1 MIYPKTPPT
10 LTDIARHYDDLD
22 GFYREIWGEH
32 LHHGLWLRGFE
43 SPRKAVEN
51 LIDRVAEAG
60 ALVPGEVLCDVG
72 CGYGATARYLAERYD
87 VHVTGWTL
95 SKVQF
100 IQAVAR
106 DARSEN
112 LKYRHGDWLRNDHPD
127 GSFDVV
133 LAIESLAHITDKAAF
148 FREAY
153 RVLRPGGRLVVCAWL
168 AAEDA
173 RPRAVRHFLEP
184 ICREGRLPGLGTAT
198 EYAAMLTD
206 AGFSRAG
213 FEDLSEG
220 VARTWSIILR
230 RTAWGLVTR
239 PHYVRFLRDR
249 GRPDRIFVR
258 ALPRLRLAYALGVLR
273 YGLFR
278 AQR

>member
-1 MIYPKTPPT
+1 MIYPKALPTPA
-10 LTDIARHYDDLD
+10 DIARHYDDLD
-22 GFYREIWGEH
+22 GFYRDLWGEH
-32 LHHGLWLRGFE
+32 LHHGLWRRGFE
-43 SPRKAVEN
+43 APERAVEH
-51 LIDRVAEAG
+51 LIDHVAEAA
-60 ALVPGEVLCDVG
+60 ALQPGDVLCDVG

-106 DARSEN
+106 DARNEQ
-112 LKYRHGDWLRNDHPD
+112 LKYRHGDWLANDHPD
-127 GSFDVV
+127 GAFDVV
-133 LAIESLAHITDKAAF
+133 LAIESLAHMTDKAAF

-168 AAEDA
+168 AAEDV
-173 RPRAVRHFLEP
+173 RPWAVRHLLEP
-184 ICREGRLPGLGTAT
+184 ICRDGRLPGLGTAT
-198 EYAAMLTD
+198 DYAALLTG

-213 FEDLSEG
+213 FEDLSER
-220 VARTWSIILR
+220 VARTWSIVLR
-230 RTAWGLVTR
+230 RAAWRLFTR
-239 PHYVRFLRDR
+239 RPYRQLLRDGR
-249 GRPDRIFVR
+249 RPDRAFAR

-278 AQR
+278 ARR